1 VQMKSFVVAIFQLGW
16 MQQERPLYCTS

>member
-1 VQMKSFVVAIFQLGW
+1 MKSFVVAIFQLGW